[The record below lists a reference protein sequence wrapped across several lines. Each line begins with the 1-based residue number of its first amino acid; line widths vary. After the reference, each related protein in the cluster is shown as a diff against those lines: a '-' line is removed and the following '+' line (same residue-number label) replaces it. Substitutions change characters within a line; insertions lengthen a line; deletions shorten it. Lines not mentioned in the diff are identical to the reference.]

1 MKERSCMP
9 PHENAPGSAADWLI
23 RAKSDLAIAKAPLP
37 EGALYEDLCF
47 HAQQA
52 AEKALKAL
60 YQYYAWAFRFT
71 HDLDELI
78 SGLKRRG
85 LEIPEEIVEADV
97 LTRFAWESRYP
108 YIGEKV
114 TDEEYREALCQA
126 ETVVAWAEKLIEQGE

>member
-1 MKERSCMP
+1 MP
-9 PHENAPGSAADWLI
+9 QHDIIPGSASDWLA

-52 AEKALKAL
+52 AEKALKAV
-60 YQYYAWAFRFT
+60 YQNNNWVFHYT

-78 SGLKRRG
+78 TGLKQQG
-85 LEIPEEIVEADV
+85 IAVPEIIVEADV

-108 YIGEKV
+108 YLGEPV
-114 TDEEYREALCQA
+114 TKEEYLEAVNQA
-126 ETVVAWAEKLIEQGE
+126 ERVVAWAEKLVG